1 MLVPHTESLSPA
13 RSRAL
18 SRKDGRRAAA
28 AAPVALTAVAL
39 VALAVTSQLDPA
51 SAAPQG
57 ATVSAG
63 EATISSSGGQTVIDT
78 TSQRTII
85 DYSSFNLGANESVT
99 FNQPNAD
106 AAVLNRVSGSGESF
120 INGALL
126 SNGQVYIVNPAG
138 VTFGRNAVVNVG
150 RLVAAASVVN
160 PDDFLSGVD
169 RFRNEA
175 TGNVQNY
182 SEAISGDNGVV
193 FVGRVV
199 DNQGTVQANG
209 GTVAMVVGRDVL
221 LSEGPDGQ
229 IFARIEGY
237 NDPETR
243 GPVFTRVTN
252 NGLIDNPTGQVL
264 IGAGDIFAISAL
276 RQGQINAR
284 ALTLETGSAPLFLSE
299 PSSRFANVSDNASIT
314 INTARLEYYC
324 EVAPNERI
332 ALNAPGGFVNLTPGG
347 DPDCGPA
354 FVNGLP
360 FPLNP
365 TTPTTPV
372 TPVTPPNPNPLGLT
386 STFVDRYAGRLPID
400 PIALGGYD
408 RITPDAGQRQA
419 LADRFG
425 LQTTGFEDRPL
436 ADSLAAAN
444 VLNDLSANPDA
455 GAISSER
462 LSYGS
467 TQDALDAYDR
477 VFPAAALGAGAATA
491 LDADGNAD
499 GTPRAAGAAGEDVLP
514 TEVDQTQRVRS
525 MLQEA
530 ADRYMADEEVTE
542 IDPEAFAAWLA
553 ENDPETLDALS
564 GLDDLVNSTMPDLG
578 LGNSEL
584 DSFKQWT
591 YGKIAPRGVSLRTL
605 DELVAASARPI

>member
-1 MLVPHTESLSPA
+1 MLTPHTDPLPRA
-13 RSRAL
+13 RAPKHRAH
-18 SRKDGRRAAA
+18 RA

-39 VALAVTSQLDPA
+39 VALAAASRLDPVA
-51 SAAPQG
+51 AAPQG
-57 ATVSAG
+57 AAVTSG

-85 DYSSFNLGANESVT
+85 DYSSFNLGSNESVT

-160 PDDFLSGVD
+160 SDDFLAGVD
-169 RFRNEA
+169 RFRNA
-175 TGNVQNY
+175 GTDNVQNY
-182 SEAISGDNGVV
+182 SDAISGDNGVV

-199 DNQGTVQANG
+199 DNQGTVRANG

-276 RQGQINAR
+276 RQGQINTGG
-284 ALTLETGSAPLFLSE
+284 LTLETGSAPLFLSE
-299 PSSRFANVSDNASIT
+299 PSSRFSTVSDNASIT
-314 INTARLEYYC
+314 INSARLEYYC
-324 EVAPNERI
+324 DVAPNQRI
-332 ALNAPGGFVNLTPGG
+332 ALNAQGGFVNLTPGG
-347 DPDCGPA
+347 NPDCGPA
-354 FVNGLP
+354 FVNGQP
-360 FPLNP
+360 FPLD
-365 TTPTTPV
+365 PTTPV
-372 TPVTPPNPNPLGLT
+372 TPVDPVTPVTPVDPNPLGLT
-386 STFVDRYAGRLPID
+386 STFVDRYATRLPID

-408 RITPDAGQRQA
+408 RITPDPGQRRA
-419 LADRFG
+419 MADRFG

-444 VLNDLSANPDA
+444 VLNDLSANPGD
-455 GAISSER
+455 GTISSER
-462 LSYGS
+462 LSYGA
-467 TQDALDAYDR
+467 TQDALNAYDR
-477 VFPAAALGAGAATA
+477 VFPTATGGAAGR
-491 LDADGNAD
+491 DADGNSL
-499 GTPRAAGAAGEDVLP
+499 AGGPGGPSASAGEDVLP

-578 LGNSEL
+578 LGASEL